1 MVTDRSVEVLLGQTL
16 NHSVYNSVNSVECR
30 IYVKC
35 FNFLP
40 NNVME
45 VSRLTLSKTSSH
57 NDINSPNVVV
67 E

>member
-30 IYVKC
+30 IYVKY

-45 VSRLTLSKTSSH
+45 VSRLTLSKTSCH